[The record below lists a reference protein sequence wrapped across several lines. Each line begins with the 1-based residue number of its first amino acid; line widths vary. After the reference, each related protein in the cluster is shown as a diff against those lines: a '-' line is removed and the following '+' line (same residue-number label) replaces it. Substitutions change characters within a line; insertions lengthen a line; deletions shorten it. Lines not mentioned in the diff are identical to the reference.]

1 MNLTRRQFLDLAAAT
16 AALPSL
22 SGVTMAQSYPA
33 KPVRILVG
41 FAAGGVTD
49 ILARL
54 TSQLLTERLGQQF
67 LVENRTGAGTNIA
80 TEAVVRAPADGYT
93 LLMAT
98 NANSINATLYENLN
112 FNFIRDL
119 APVAMI
125 ADVPFIMLVNPLFPA
140 QSVSE
145 LIAYAKAN
153 PGKINYASAGIG
165 SPPHVAGE
173 LFKMMAG

>member
-67 LVENRTGAGTNIA
+67 RREPDGCRYQHRDRGGRTRSGG
-80 TEAVVRAPADGYT
+80 RLYAPDGNKRE
-93 LLMAT
+93 LDQ
-98 NANSINATLYENLN
+98 
-112 FNFIRDL
+112 RD
-119 APVAMI
+119 
-125 ADVPFIMLVNPLFPA
+125 PLRKPQFQFYP
-140 QSVSE
+140 
-145 LIAYAKAN
+145 
-153 PGKINYASAGIG
+153 
-165 SPPHVAGE
+165 
-173 LFKMMAG
+173 